1 MGKVTGETVG
11 SIHGR
16 MFFAAVQQQSG
27 IGVTEK
33 SVNSRMVKAVPSMY
47 SQLRDRAEALPSFWR
62 HVHSVRYGAIAAAGA
77 TKLALESSA
86 RTSDYQ
92 RA

>member
-1 MGKVTGETVG
+1 
-11 SIHGR
+11 
-16 MFFAAVQQQSG
+16 
-27 IGVTEK
+27 
-33 SVNSRMVKAVPSMY
+33 MY